1 MLNLKELNQNQL
13 NAVTTSY
20 GPTIVV
26 AGAGTGKTKVL
37 TTRIAYLIEHEHFNP
52 STILAITFTNKAAN
66 EMKYRVNKLI
76 SDKSLFWIGT
86 YHSIC
91 LRILKE
97 DIDKINR
104 RNDFGVIDDE
114 DQMSLIREIY
124 RVNEITKNI
133 CSTIKIKKAIQLI
146 ETIKFQRINI
156 NDFNIG
162 TNFLKQ
168 FCMYS
173 IDEYKAIKIIFNEY
187 QRKLLLNNLL
197 DFNDLL
203 LLTEELLQTK
213 KEIKNKWQNKFKY
226 ILVDEFQDT
235 NETQFNILK
244 MLIDP
249 LHNNIFAVG
258 DPDQSIYKWRGAYE
272 WIFKD
277 FKKAYPNGKL
287 IILDTNYRST
297 KNILIGSNSLIRNN
311 YGRIEKS
318 LNTNNDKGEKIKYF
332 YAESQSD
339 EGLFV
344 AKKILELVKKGYKYS
359 DIGILYRSNFLSR
372 LCEDQLMNNSIPY
385 KIFGGIKFYQRKE
398 IKDLLA
404 YLKVMIGEDELS
416 LKRIINVPT
425 RGIGERTVQKI
436 EEYSE
441 KNNISFFDC
450 LSLTENVDWNAKSTN
465 KFKETILKLREEIKN
480 LSPSK
485 SLIKIIESIGY
496 REYLKTLD
504 LEERNENIDELI
516 NAVILYEK
524 EHEDATISNYLQEIS
539 LYTDTSEQKITND
552 DVVSLMTV
560 HVAKGSEYKIVF
572 LIGFSNGIFPPSKS
586 TDFQEERRIAYVAL
600 TRAKELL
607 FITCSDG
614 FSYSGG
620 TMGPSLFLKE
630 IGENNL
636 EKIKQEYK
644 SISNADL
651 SWYNSKKTNNYEENY
666 EIKDIT
672 FNIGDVVSHTL
683 FGSGVVIDIQGDI
696 LTIAFKAPYGV
707 KSIIKNHKSIKRIK
721 N

>member
-13 NAVTTSY
+13 SAVTTQN

-37 TTRIAYLIEHEHFNP
+37 TTRIAYLIEHDGFRP
-52 STILAITFTNKAAN
+52 SSILAITFTNKAAN
-66 EMKYRVNKLI
+66 EMKFRVNKLI
-76 SDKSLFWIGT
+76 GTKSLSWIGT

-97 DIDKINR
+97 DIDKLNR
-104 RNDFGVIDDE
+104 AKDFGVIDDE

-124 RVNEITKNI
+124 RVNKITQNI
-133 CSTIKIKKAIQLI
+133 CSTIKFKKAIQLI
-146 ETIKFQRINI
+146 ETIKFEKINI

-162 TNFLKQ
+162 TNFLKRFQ
-168 FCMYS
+168 MYS

-187 QRKLLLNNLL
+187 RRKLLMNNLL

-203 LLTEELLQTK
+203 LLTEELLLTRND
-213 KEIKNKWQNKFKY
+213 IRTKWQNKFKY

-249 LHNNIFAVG
+249 LHNNIFVVG

-277 FKKAYPNGKL
+277 FRRAYPNAKL
-287 IILDTNYRST
+287 IILDVNYRST
-297 KNILIGSNSLIRNN
+297 KNILLGSNALIKNN

-318 LNTNNDKGEKIKYF
+318 LITNNNSGEKIKY
-332 YAESQSD
+332 YYGDSQSS

-344 AKKILELVKKGYKYS
+344 AKKIIEFVKKGYKYS
-359 DIGILYRSNFLSR
+359 DIGILYRSNYLSR
-372 LCEDQLMNNSIPY
+372 FCEDQLMNNSIPY

-404 YLKVMIGEDELS
+404 YLKLMIGEDELS
-416 LKRIINVPT
+416 IKRVINVPT

-436 EEYSE
+436 EEYSQ

-450 LSLTENVDWNAKSTN
+450 LELKENVDWN
-465 KFKETILKLREEIKN
+465 IKLANNFRQLIIDLRSKIQN
-480 LSPSK
+480 LTPSK
-485 SLIKIIESIGY
+485 ALIKIIESISY

-504 LEERNENIDELI
+504 LEEKNENIDELI
-516 NAVILYEK
+516 NAVLMFEN
-524 EHEDATISNYLQEIS
+524 EHENATISDYLQEIS
-539 LYTDTSEQKITND
+539 LYTDTSEQKINND
-552 DVVSLMTV
+552 DTVSLMTV
-560 HVAKGSEYKIVF
+560 HVAKGSEYRIVF
-572 LIGFSNGIFPPSKS
+572 LIGFSGGIFPPNKS
-586 TDFQEERRIAYVAL
+586 TDFQEERRIAYVAI
-600 TRAKELL
+600 TRAKEML

-614 FSYSGG
+614 YSFG
-620 TMGPSLFLKE
+620 TNSSGPSMFLKE
-630 IGENNL
+630 IGNENL
-636 EKIKQEYK
+636 EEIKQEYK

-651 SWYNSKKTNNYEENY
+651 GWYNSKVSSNYEDNYEEN
-666 EIKDIT
+666 EVI
-672 FNIGDVVSHTL
+672 FNVGDVISHTL
-683 FGSGVVIDIQGDI
+683 FGSGVVIDVKGDI
-696 LTIAFKAPYGV
+696 LTIAFKSPYGI
-707 KSIIKNHKSIKRIK
+707 KSIIKNHKSIKRMK
-721 N
+721 K